1 MPPNSNNFP
10 DFIFPFDTIPLWSR
24 HHYFREKLFDKIPLN
39 YSYSLS
45 DIHKYN
51 TEIIKECDRDNN
63 FENNNEE
70 NTSTKLKNNNNKSI
84 KKIPKI
90 IKPNFRIN
98 RQAEFGKQVFSLHFT
113 DLTLDFFRK
122 HYGGGNGIELL
133 IQNFVIVGS
142 ETRFTGKKGKTR

>member
-1 MPPNSNNFP
+1 
-10 DFIFPFDTIPLWSR
+10 LWSR

-45 DIHKYN
+45 NSNKYN
-51 TEIIKECDRDNN
+51 TEIIKENESDDDSDNDN
-63 FENNNEE
+63 DNINNENKGE
-70 NTSTKLKNNNNKSI
+70 SKKLNYTKTI

-90 IKPNFRIN
+90 VKPNFRIN

-122 HYGGGNGIELL
+122 HYGGGNGIELV

-142 ETRFTGKKGKTR
+142 ESRFPAKEGKLLFLFYYQFIN